1 MPKAEQ
7 IDRALAFDLE
17 RGGSVGSAHGRY
29 INLLQR
35 DGRKIYF
42 LSSNVTRENE
52 FLYSVS
58 IIEQAGLRRL
68 VQASNRF
75 SRVTSKACRLEMFL
89 LNILKLTYQDTAF
102 GTAVR
107 LAKGR
112 QRCQLGDPS
121 SWVRSI
127 K

>member
-7 IDRALAFDLE
+7 IDSALAFDLE

-75 SRVTSKACRLEMFL
+75 
-89 LNILKLTYQDTAF
+89 
-102 GTAVR
+102 
-107 LAKGR
+107 
-112 QRCQLGDPS
+112 
-121 SWVRSI
+121 
-127 K
+127 